1 MSGTGSASPPGC
13 GGSIEE
19 RRGDYRFAV
28 AVGEVTPPSEAQAIA
43 VVTLALDED
52 VAGLVPRQDGIGLV
66 VEDVVAAVGADHQH
80 RVPLA

>member
-28 AVGEVTPPSEAQAIA
+28 AVGEVTPPSEVQAI
-43 VVTLALDED
+43 ES
-52 VAGLVPRQDGIGLV
+52 
-66 VEDVVAAVGADHQH
+66 
-80 RVPLA
+80 